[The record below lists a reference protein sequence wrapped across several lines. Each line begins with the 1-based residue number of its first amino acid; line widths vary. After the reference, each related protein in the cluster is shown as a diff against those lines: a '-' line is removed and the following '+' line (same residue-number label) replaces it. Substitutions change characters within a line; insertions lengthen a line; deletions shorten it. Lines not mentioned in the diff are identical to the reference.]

1 MKDPL
6 PPPERDR
13 MSGRYTAY
21 WWRRAIDGPGR
32 YASPPRWRRK
42 KEKRLFK
49 RYADIIWDALKA
61 EEDADNDRPE
71 DQE

>member
-6 PPPERDR
+6 PPPDKER

-21 WWRRAIDGPGR
+21 WWRQAVDGPGR

-42 KEKRLFK
+42 KEKRLFR
-49 RYADIIWDALKA
+49 RYADTIWNVLKA
-61 EEDADNDRPE
+61 EEDADNDPE
-71 DQE
+71 